1 MSTEYG
7 IFSDES
13 ADHTSDE
20 AVESQMYSREEAEKR
35 LAELRAEGYA
45 NGAMEPGEDDNLYVH
60 ECEEPE
66 EPDDEEDEDYDDEE
80 DEDDE
85 VECHECGSLNTEYS
99 HTCAN
104 CRIARC
110 KDCGEETSY

>member
-20 AVESQMYSREEAEKR
+20 AVESQFYSRKEAEKR
-35 LAELRAEGYA
+35 LAELREEYEGTS
-45 NGAMEPGEDDNLYVH
+45 GERVKAGDDAYDDNLYVH

-66 EPDDEEDEDYDDEE
+66 EPDDEEDEEDTDDE
-80 DEDDE
+80 DE
-85 VECHECGSLNTEYS
+85 G
-99 HTCAN
+99 
-104 CRIARC
+104 
-110 KDCGEETSY
+110 